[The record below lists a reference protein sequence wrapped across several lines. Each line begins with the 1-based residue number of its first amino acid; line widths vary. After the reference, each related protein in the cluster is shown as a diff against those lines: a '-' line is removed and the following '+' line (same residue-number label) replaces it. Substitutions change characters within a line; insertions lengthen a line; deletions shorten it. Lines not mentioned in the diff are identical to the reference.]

1 MERGVVAPQRARWLW
16 PGLAVL
22 VLGGAVA
29 VGLGVGS
36 PPPAKPS
43 LTVTGA
49 DAAPAACT
57 TTFSIAGPGGA
68 TSDSDVVNAAEA
80 ALLSVDVD
88 TLDLAEA
95 RDRILAEDRYFT
107 FESMDPQQRDLLVRS
122 EAVSEE
128 VSQILAAQG
137 FGPEGYELHAG
148 ASC

>member
-1 MERGVVAPQRARWLW
+1 MEREVVAPPRARWLW

-43 LTVTGA
+43 LTVSG
-49 DAAPAACT
+49 AAPAACT
-57 TTFSIAGPGGA
+57 TTFSITGPGGS
-68 TSDSDVVNAAEA
+68 TSDSDVVSAAEE

-95 RDRILAEDRYFT
+95 LDRILAEDRYFT
-107 FESMDPQQRDLLVRS
+107 FESMDPQQRDLLVRG
-122 EAVSEE
+122 EAVNDE
-128 VSQILAAQG
+128 VSRILAAQG